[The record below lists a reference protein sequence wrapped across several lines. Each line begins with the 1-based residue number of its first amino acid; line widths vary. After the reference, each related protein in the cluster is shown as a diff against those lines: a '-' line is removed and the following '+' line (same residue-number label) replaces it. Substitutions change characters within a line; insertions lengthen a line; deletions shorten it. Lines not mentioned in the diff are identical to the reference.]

1 MSLEPRL
8 ISDVSYKDQTRQ
20 SCKFTPTDTY
30 SRNIRFNHYYT
41 VVLCAPGFKVPIY
54 SSSPVKFCFLRV
66 IWFIMSAEKTY
77 SEVVS
82 GDENPDD
89 NRNWMRAYQQES
101 EEDALDKAIKL
112 SKV

>member
-1 MSLEPRL
+1 
-8 ISDVSYKDQTRQ
+8 
-20 SCKFTPTDTY
+20 
-30 SRNIRFNHYYT
+30 
-41 VVLCAPGFKVPIY
+41 
-54 SSSPVKFCFLRV
+54 
-66 IWFIMSAEKTY
+66 MSAEKTY